1 MKSSAKNIQVTK
13 FDDLFS
19 AGNPAGAGGS
29 GNVQEIPLAE
39 LFPFKDHPFK
49 VLDDETMQ
57 DTVESIRI
65 HGVLVPGIARP
76 RAEGGYELIAGH
88 RRRHASELAGKT
100 TMPVIVRELDDD
112 EAVLFMVDSNIQRE
126 NLFPSEKAWA
136 YKMKLDALKHQG
148 VKDTSRQL
156 GEKYSVDALSENS
169 NDSARNIHRFIRL
182 TELLPELLQMVD
194 DKKLSFNP
202 AVELS
207 YLTQEQQGELMEIMG
222 ELQAV
227 PSLEQA
233 KRLKKYSQ
241 EGKIDRNVMDA
252 ILTEERPAPVQVTLK
267 NDRLKQYFPQ
277 TYTAKQM
284 EEVIF
289 SLLET
294 WKTQNT

>member
-136 YKMKLDALKHQG
+136 YKKAWKIAEAACAGKGECMEWAGVGEDAGFYLSGK
-148 VKDTSRQL
+148 
-156 GEKYSVDALSENS
+156 GEDYGTKKE
-169 NDSARNIHRFIRL
+169 
-182 TELLPELLQMVD
+182 TE
-194 DKKLSFNP
+194 
-202 AVELS
+202 
-207 YLTQEQQGELMEIMG
+207 
-222 ELQAV
+222 
-227 PSLEQA
+227 
-233 KRLKKYSQ
+233 
-241 EGKIDRNVMDA
+241 
-252 ILTEERPAPVQVTLK
+252 
-267 NDRLKQYFPQ
+267 
-277 TYTAKQM
+277 
-284 EEVIF
+284 
-289 SLLET
+289 
-294 WKTQNT
+294 

>member
-19 AGNPAGAGGS
+19 AGNPAGAGRD
-29 GNVQEIPLAE
+29 GNVQEIPLTE

-57 DTVESIRI
+57 DTVESIKI

-100 TMPVIVRELDDD
+100 TIPVIVQELDDD

-182 TELLPELLQMVD
+182 TELLPILLQMVD
-194 DKKLSFNP
+194 DKKLPFNP

-207 YLTQEQQGELMEIMG
+207 YLAGEQQEELVEVMEG
-222 ELQAV
+222 LQAV

-241 EGKIDRNVMDA
+241 EGKLDRNVMDA
-252 ILTEERPAPVQVTLK
+252 ILTEERTVPVQVTLK

-277 TYTAKQM
+277 TYTPKQI

-294 WKTQNT
+294 WKTQNV